1 MLWYIFMLFIMISAI
16 QPAIKQAM
24 LNASRQNLIS
34 KIEKKNKSRVI
45 TLIHRQETLS
55 LLGFPIMRYIDI
67 NDSER
72 IINIIQMTDED
83 MPIDVILHTPGG
95 LALASLQIASALK
108 NTKVRLL
115 YMSPIM
121 PCQEE
126 L

>member
-1 MLWYIFMLFIMISAI
+1 MLFIMISAI